1 MPANPNKLSQFWQEL
16 KRRRVIH
23 VITVYASAAFVIIEL
38 INNLA
43 EPLNLPPNLL
53 IIVVIVLA
61 VGFPLAIILS
71 WLYDVTSEGVE
82 KTKPIEEVKEG
93 EKTVIPNAW
102 KIATYVSFIVIVGL
116 AVLNIVGGG
125 KQLRAGDIQSL
136 LILPFDNLTGDDQLD
151 WVAAG
156 MHTSLIGDMGR
167 VSRLR
172 VLGKTTSN
180 LYSNLE
186 LSLPQIATEL
196 NVDAVVEPSVM
207 CYGDSVCVLIRVI
220 TPFPE
225 EKQLWM
231 AEYKV
236 EKSQI
241 MNLYNRVTKKISDEL
256 MVQLTPE
263 EERMLAETKT
273 VNPEAHDA
281 YLRGLFYWEQFTP
294 EAIEQAL
301 EYFNKAIEIDPDWAP
316 PYAGIAYYWIALR
329 QFGYAPPSIAVP
341 RIHGNLEKA
350 FKLDTNSDYVYY
362 VSALASVWTDF
373 NWEKGEREFLKVLE
387 INPNDALARVYYA
400 HLMMILRR
408 DSEAHVQVQIA
419 LDLDPMNP
427 MVQALSSMVM
437 AYTGEYNQAIELG
450 EKALSLAPGN
460 GVAISA
466 LYIAHLYKEEY
477 HKSFDLWISLFPIDE
492 EVRLTILNTCDEE
505 GYIAAAI
512 KFAEEYK
519 NTGHVL
525 PFEMVQ
531 LYAIA
536 NDIPQALDWMEKGYE
551 DHDAN
556 TPYFGTNWFSDGP
569 FKIDDPRHIELMKK
583 LNLPLPEEYLTQVE

>member
-1 MPANPNKLSQFWQEL
+1 MSANPNKLSQFWKEL

-71 WLYDVTSEGVE
+71 WLYDLTSEGVE
-82 KTKPIEEVKEG
+82 KTKPIEEVSDKE
-93 EKTVIPNAW
+93 TASVPNAW
-102 KIATYVSFIVIVGL
+102 KIATYVSFVIIIGL
-116 AVLNIVGGG
+116 VTFNIIGGT

-136 LILPFDNLTGDDQLD
+136 LILPFDNLTGDDQLEF
-151 WVAAG
+151 VAAG
-156 MHTSLIGDMGR
+156 MQSSLIGDM
-167 VSRLR
+167 SQISSLR
-172 VLGKTTSN
+172 VISKTSARAYQN
-180 LYSNLE
+180 VDM
-186 LSLPQIATEL
+186 SLPQIAAEL
-196 NVDAVVEPSVM
+196 NADAVVESTVM
-207 CYGDSVCVLIRVI
+207 CYGDSVCIQIRII

-225 EKQLWM
+225 EKQIWM
-231 AEYKV
+231 AEYKE

-241 MNLYNRVTKKISDEL
+241 MNLYNHVTKQIADEVK
-256 MVQLTPE
+256 VQLTSGE
-263 EERMLAETKT
+263 EQLLAKSRTI
-273 VNPEAHDA
+273 NSEAYDY
-281 YLRGLFYWEQFTP
+281 YLKGLFYWDQFTP
-294 EAIEQAL
+294 EALQLAL

-316 PYAGIAYYWIALR
+316 PYAGLAYYWIALR

-350 FKLDTNSDYVYY
+350 FKLDPNSDYVYY
-362 VSALASVWTDF
+362 VSALANVWTDF

-466 LYIAHLYKEEY
+466 LYIAHLYKEDY

-569 FKIDDPRHIELMKK
+569 FKIDDPRHIELLKK
-583 LNLPLPEEYLTQVE
+583 LNLPLP